1 MITLLKVYALGYLPY
16 LFQAKLDV
24 FFFLANCPAG
34 LYYNLE
40 NDTCVDYPHGTY
52 QTNQG
57 QNECIHCGQNL
68 TTAMEGTVEEKGCV
82 GKVSDSLIICARS
95 HYFDISLPKVLF
107 HQRLVIIHL
116 SLC

>member
-1 MITLLKVYALGYLPY
+1 MITLLKVYALSYLPY

-24 FFFLANCPAG
+24 FFLLANCPAG

-40 NDTCVDYPHGTY
+40 NDTCVNCPHGTY

-68 TTAMEGTVEEKGCV
+68 TTAMEGTVEEQGCI
-82 GKVSDSLIICARS
+82 GKVSD
-95 HYFDISLPKVLF
+95 FDYLGA
-107 HQRLVIIHL
+107 
-116 SLC
+116 

>member
-40 NDTCVDYPHGTY
+40 NDTCVDCPHGTY

-68 TTAMEGTVEEKGCV
+68 TTAMEGTVEEKSCV
-82 GKVSDSLIICARS
+82 GKVSDSLIIWARS

-107 HQRLVIIHL
+107 HQRSVIIHL